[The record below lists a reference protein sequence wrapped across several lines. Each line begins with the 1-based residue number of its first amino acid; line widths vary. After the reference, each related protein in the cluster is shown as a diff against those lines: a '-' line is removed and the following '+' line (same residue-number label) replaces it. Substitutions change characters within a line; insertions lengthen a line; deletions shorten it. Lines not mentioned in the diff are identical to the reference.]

1 MRRTL
6 RTQPLNTARM
16 AALAMV
22 CALSVTGIARADVP
36 KSNPSAPASSSSAG
50 ESGAST
56 GVLDRN
62 HHLGPGDMVEIVVD
76 GYPQFS
82 RTVKL
87 FADGSFDYPVL
98 DTVQAVGLTTK
109 ELRDRVTEG
118 LRKELRRPI
127 VYVNLAS
134 IYTPP
139 PPPPVE
145 VKIPKI
151 SAYGAVGRKGQME
164 LPQPRPFRQI
174 IQELGTTERAD
185 LTNIRIRYPDGTA
198 RIVDVSDFATK
209 GEFKDD
215 VLIKGGEEII
225 VVERPEVQRPE
236 PVRVQV
242 LGHVNKSGFVS
253 FEGNAPILEVLDKA
267 GGAKSGAALDRIKV
281 VNGKTERFIDLDKY
295 VRGDVSANYFCHDG
309 DVITVNEKPLKI
321 VVFGEVAR
329 AGDIAVNEGESLTK
343 VILNAGITPS
353 ADKSRVELIREAKDG
368 KVERK
373 TINLTSIERQ
383 KKVDIVLAPGDVLFV
398 PSKSKKKNIV
408 DYLSMIVTPIWLL
421 RSIAPGGI

>member
-6 RTQPLNTARM
+6 RTQPLNMARM
-16 AALAMV
+16 ATLAMV
-22 CALSVTGIARADVP
+22 CALSVTGTARADVP
-36 KSNPSAPASSSSAG
+36 KSNPTAPASSSSGG
-50 ESGAST
+50 ESGSST

-62 HHLGPGDMVEIVVD
+62 HHLGPGDMVEIIVD

-127 VYVNLAS
+127 VYVNLTS
-134 IYTPP
+134 VYTPP
-139 PPPPVE
+139 PPLPVE

-281 VNGKTERFIDLDKY
+281 VNGKAERFIDLDKY
-295 VRGDVSANYFCHDG
+295 VRGDVNANYFCRDG
-309 DVITVNEKPLKI
+309 DVITINEKPLKV

-343 VILNAGITPS
+343 VILSAGISPS
-353 ADKSRVELIREAKDG
+353 ADKSRVELIRELKDG

-373 TINLTSIERQ
+373 TINITSIERQ